1 MKHTLFL
8 VLLACTTAAVAADPI
23 YVPDP
28 SRTPGAFNPDITLE
42 TFHQRICV
50 EGAAQY
56 RPSAS
61 YTTGLKKKQLR
72 DFNCRE
78 QDPSEYEEDHLIPLS
93 LGGHPR
99 SPKNLWPQPWHGE
112 WGAHKKD
119 RLEFAL
125 YKAACKGEITLT
137 EARAAFTPD
146 WRVSYRRYETLIKK
160 YRNKS
165 APEDDGES
173 FVLSR

>member
-160 YRNKS
+160 YRHKS